1 MTVCPHAVN
10 RFLEPFTEC
19 AHSVRVRTDTT
30 LDHDCGTEG
39 NCAGMYS
46 VHDRVIFD
54 NMYEFQH
61 SSSPRRLHLFRCK
74 IRESNAEVPSNKETE
89 KARLPT
95 DSCLNSSMHRGVLL
109 S

>member
-1 MTVCPHAVN
+1 MIVCPHAVN

-19 AHSVRVRTDTT
+19 AHLVRVKTDTT

-46 VHDRVIFD
+46 VHDCVIFD

-61 SSSPRRLHLFRCK
+61 SSSRAGCTFFD
-74 IRESNAEVPSNKETE
+74 
-89 KARLPT
+89 ARFASQTRKYHPT
-95 DSCLNSSMHRGVLL
+95 KKLRKHVCQLILV
-109 S
+109 